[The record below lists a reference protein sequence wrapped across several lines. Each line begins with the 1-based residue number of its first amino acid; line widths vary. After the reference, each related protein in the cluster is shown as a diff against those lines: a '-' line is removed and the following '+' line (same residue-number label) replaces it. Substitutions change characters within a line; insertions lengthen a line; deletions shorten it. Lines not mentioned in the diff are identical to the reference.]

1 MKLFLKDHLSIILLY
16 LITFICLPILIDQ
29 LDGFKNHYRYFIFL
43 AVTLLIGLLVIRYLR
58 RKKMYTHLKNVDSDK
73 ENFLIHQPSANIEKV
88 YAQKFTAIYSLLLA
102 EEEQQQQFLDEQQ
115 LLISNTVH
123 QMKTPVSVL
132 QLLVQSNQV
141 NSGNSLKAWLKVK
154 AETNKI
160 NTSLN
165 QLLSYSR
172 STKLLS
178 DLKIE
183 AFVLKKAINEVTND
197 LKDYFIE
204 EELFPKVTI
213 DENVLIYSDRKW
225 LKVVFYQLLT
235 NAIKYGDKHT
245 TIHITYA
252 NNQLTIQNQ
261 GETIPK
267 QDLQRIFDL
276 FYTGAKGRKQNET
289 TGIGLYLVK
298 KILLTLDHS
307 YSLASA
313 NHEIIF
319 TITFSATN

>member
-1 MKLFLKDHLSIILLY
+1 LLY

-276 FYTGAKGRKQNET
+276 FYTGTKGRKQNET

>member
-276 FYTGAKGRKQNET
+276 FYTGTKGRKQNET